1 MNEFFFRSILAKN
14 PQLLQKMWFRSI
26 HGPIS
31 LTSFKTNQGNI
42 IHLFG
47 DMHDNKHFNL
57 DADNY
62 IFNVIKKIKTE
73 CIVFYES
80 NLHFFSKSD
89 LTQLTDFGVFPLFP
103 NLYFIESDIREI
115 NPFMS
120 RFCSMHSFE
129 GFKKSPQKID
139 NCGFASTWV
148 KLIRLIFVEI
158 TNLDQMMIACKK
170 YAGFFQNLPSRKT
183 YKKFQENH
191 IIEFANILYSTFLES
206 SGSLRFWFLY
216 KIGSCLDTME
226 RQASLLQKRYN
237 LYKKDLKVV
246 FNDIYPHT
254 IGSIICDFVTLC
266 KFEKTEEPNLYI
278 FIYGNNHCLRMSE
291 YFTKF
296 KNWEMIQSFPMKK
309 QKKRKCGFP
318 NVQARE
324 TKELKYDHLPQISQ
338 MDGFIQ
344 I

>member
-1 MNEFFFRSILAKN
+1 
-14 PQLLQKMWFRSI
+14 MWFRSI
-26 HGPIS
+26 HGPVS
-31 LTSFKTNQGNI
+31 LVSIKTEQKNT

-47 DMHDNKHFNL
+47 DIHTNRNFNL
-57 DADNY
+57 DQDDY

-73 CIVFYES
+73 CTIFYES

-89 LTQLTDFGVFPLFP
+89 FTQLTDFGVFPLFP
-103 NLYFIESDIREI
+103 NLHFIESDIRDV
-115 NPFMS
+115 NKFMS
-120 RFCSMHSFE
+120 KFTSIYCFSD
-129 GFKKSPQKID
+129 FKKYPSRLD
-139 NCGFASTWV
+139 NCGFASNWV
-148 KLIRLIFVEI
+148 KLVRMIFVEI
-158 TNLDQMMIACKK
+158 TNLDQLILVCKK
-170 YAGFFQNLPSRKT
+170 YAVFFQNLPSRKT
-183 YKKFQENH
+183 CRKFKELD
-191 IIEFANILYSTFLES
+191 ILEFAHTLYYTFLES
-206 SGSLRFWFLY
+206 SQSLRFWFLY

-246 FNDIYPHT
+246 FNDIDPHT

-309 QKKRKCGFP
+309 QKKRKRGFP
-318 NVQARE
+318 NVLVRE
-324 TKELKYDHLPQISQ
+324 TKELTYDHLPQISQ